1 MKTKQEQI
9 IGIPYVFILLI
20 IFSLFGCEDY
30 LEVERPNSQIDQEA
44 VFLDEGY
51 ATAAITSLYANL
63 RDDVLLTGSSNGM
76 SVLYGLYTDELNYYS
91 NSGSDFEA
99 FYNHQII
106 ASNSLVL
113 NLWSSSYN
121 LIFNCNSAIE
131 GITLSSSLSE
141 EVKKQLKGEA
151 LFIRALTHFY
161 LVNLFGD
168 VPYIRTT
175 DYILNGQVSR
185 MEVDMVYDYI
195 LDDLILAKSYLEET
209 YITGE
214 RVRANKYVVSALLA
228 RVYLYLENWEAAEA
242 ESSSLINASSLYYFE
257 DSIVNEFLND
267 SETTILQLNPKN
279 KGDNTQ
285 EAGTFIFSSGSPGL
299 VALTP
304 ELVQL
309 FETGDLRREHWILE
323 VIDNSNIWYAPYKY
337 KLQENTGVSMEYSI
351 VFRLPEQYL
360 IRAEA
365 RLQLGNII
373 AAKED
378 INIIRSRAGLPDT
391 TVSSTMALMEVIL
404 HERQVEFFAEH
415 GHRWFDLRRLNKAD
429 EVLGPIKSNWQ
440 MTNVLMPIP
449 ETELLLNPN
458 LAPQNNGY

>member
-9 IGIPYVFILLI
+9 TGIPYVFILLT
-20 IFSLFGCEDY
+20 IFLLFGCEDY
-30 LEVERPNSQIDQEA
+30 LDVERPNSQIDQEA

-51 ATAAITSLYANL
+51 ATAAITSLYADL

-76 SVLYGLYTDELNYYS
+76 SVLYGLYTDELSYYS
-91 NSGSDFEA
+91 NSGSDFEG

-131 GITLSSSLSE
+131 GITSSSSLSQ
-141 EVKKQLKGEA
+141 EVKNQLKGEA

-175 DYILNGQVSR
+175 DYTLNGQVSR

-242 ESSSLINASSLYYFE
+242 ESSSLINASSLYHFE
-257 DSIVNEFLND
+257 DNIVNEFLND
-267 SETTILQLNPKN
+267 SETTIFQLNPKN
-279 KGDNTQ
+279 KGDNTH
-285 EAGTFIFSSGSPGL
+285 EAGTFIFTSGSPGL

-309 FETGDLRREHWILE
+309 FETGDFRREHWILE

-337 KLQENTGVSMEYSI
+337 KLQENTGVSREYSI

-378 INIIRSRAGLPDT
+378 INIIRNRAGLPNT
-391 TVSSTMALMEVIL
+391 TAASTMALMEVIL

-415 GHRWFDLRRLNKAD
+415 GHRWFDLKRLNKAE

-440 MTNVLMPIP
+440 MTNVFMPIP